1 MNVVE
6 TVAEGETAATHA
18 QMNPIQCVVRPTHS
32 NSPAPSAPST
42 PPPMLLQPVAASM
55 PASPNSLTKIQPSK
69 ITLIASIQSGKFDDP
84 LVFLETNANSR
95 PSTPT
100 QSKPGVVNITQT
112 EKEQIAM
119 QWLRATFE
127 PVVGAPSIEQN
138 VLYRQYTAGCSR
150 NGPKQ
155 VLGIV
160 QFFSCVRYT
169 LATIN
174 FYCINSRLDWRHL
187 SLD

>member
-6 TVAEGETAATHA
+6 TVAEGDTVATHA
-18 QMNPIQCVVRPTHS
+18 QLNPIHCVVRPTHS

-42 PPPMLLQPVAASM
+42 PPPMLLQPVAASI
-55 PASPNSLTKIQPSK
+55 PQSPNSLTKILPSK
-69 ITLIASIQSGKFDDP
+69 IRCAHEITKLRKPRHF
-84 LVFLETNANSR
+84 FLETNASSR

-100 QSKPGVVNITQT
+100 QSKPIVANISHT

-119 QWLRATFE
+119 QWLRTTFE

-160 QFFSCVRYT
+160 QFFSCVRYV
-169 LATIN
+169 IN
-174 FYCINSRLDWRHL
+174 VNHIWLIG
-187 SLD
+187 

>member
-1 MNVVE
+1 MRLG
-6 TVAEGETAATHA
+6 A
-18 QMNPIQCVVRPTHS
+18 
-32 NSPAPSAPST
+32 
-42 PPPMLLQPVAASM
+42 
-55 PASPNSLTKIQPSK
+55 
-69 ITLIASIQSGKFDDP
+69 
-84 LVFLETNANSR
+84 ETNASSR

-100 QSKPGVVNITQT
+100 QSKPNVSSISHT

-138 VLYRQYTAGCSR
+138 VLYRQYTAGCAR

-160 QFFSCVRYT
+160 QFFSCVRYNFAFDLYNFT
-169 LATIN
+169 RLKCLILTNVEQRSGRMSDHFGNKLAVPSSSILKGCLPRTRVLQLLLRAFQLQQMLQYVLLRIL
-174 FYCINSRLDWRHL
+174 RLL
-187 SLD
+187 

>member
-6 TVAEGETAATHA
+6 TVAEGDTVATHA
-18 QMNPIQCVVRPTHS
+18 QLNPIHCVVRPTHS
-32 NSPAPSAPST
+32 HSPAPSAPST
-42 PPPMLLQPVAASM
+42 PPPMLLQPVAASV
-55 PASPNSLTKIQPSK
+55 PQSPNSLTKILPSRIPYAQK
-69 ITLIASIQSGKFDDP
+69 MFNSSTKLKGCFI
-84 LVFLETNANSR
+84 FLEANASSR

-100 QSKPGVVNITQT
+100 QSKPIVASISHT

-119 QWLRATFE
+119 QWLRTTFE

-160 QFFSCVRYT
+160 QFFSCVRYV
-169 LATIN
+169 LNVNN
-174 FYCINSRLDWRHL
+174 FSIRL
-187 SLD
+187 SGETN